1 MIRMTSRKLAGGVW
15 SSDLVCRAGGDGA
28 GVARALRGEG
38 GGMKKSNPFA
48 TEVELRVAFRVTL
61 PKGWVAVM
69 RASDQPAR
77 TIVG

>member
-1 MIRMTSRKLAGGVW
+1 MAGWTFEQGHIPPANP
-15 SSDLVCRAGGDGA
+15 AGMGFS
-28 GVARALRGEG
+28 VTT
-38 GGMKKSNPFA
+38 GMKKPKPFA
-48 TEVELRVAFRVTL
+48 TEVELCVAFLVTL